1 MKTIVMICSIIVY
14 FTSCGFANPM
24 ETPNLNP
31 ERMLSPQISE
41 ESRKNPNQENFL
53 VVAGES
59 IGPIHLNDELQ
70 DVFKIFPFVRNYD
83 ALHKESVYKTPKGTI
98 ECAGIFHKNIFNG
111 QFDRDVIFYYKNER
125 IVQIEGRSSKFYMKN
140 GIKSGDNLS
149 SLLKKCKECQTYI
162 LRSSEGYN
170 VGGKDFIY
178 LVNEREGITFEMR
191 YDKKRKGRA
200 LDGFIV
206 FSKNTPFLPG
216 TCVTSLLFEKVSRS
230 EIRKF

>member
-1 MKTIVMICSIIVY
+1 MICSIIVY

-59 IGPIHLNDELQ
+59 IGLIHLNDELQ

-83 ALHKESVYKTPKGTI
+83 ALHKESVYKSPKGTT
-98 ECAGIFHKNIFNG
+98 ECAGVFNKFIFNG
-111 QFDRDVIFYYKNER
+111 KFDRALSFYYKSEKV
-125 IVQIEGRSSKFYMKN
+125 VQIEGRSSKFYMKN

-162 LRSSEGYN
+162 LMGSG
-170 VGGKDFIY
+170 GDKFDGKDFIY
-178 LVNEREGITFEMR
+178 LVNEPEGVAFEMS
-191 YDKKRKGRA
+191 YDKKRKRMTLG
-200 LDGFIV
+200 GFIV
-206 FSKNTPFLPG
+206 FNKNSQFKPG
-216 TCVTSLLFEKVSRS
+216 TCVTEPQSFE
-230 EIRKF
+230 EILRNSIK